1 MSTTSPIRVL
11 AVDDNVVVRAGLV
24 ALLEASDDLV
34 VVGEA
39 GNGAQAL
46 DQTRRLAPDV
56 VLLDVRMPVRDGVS
70 TVAELSGL
78 AKVIMLTHTEDAD
91 VIRTALRRG
100 ASGYLVHGH
109 FTLDELS
116 RALHDV
122 VQGTGT
128 PLSPVAAT
136 VALMDLR
143 AAPDQQEAA
152 APIPSLGLTERE
164 GEILAAV
171 ARGLDNKGIAA
182 ELYLT
187 EKTVKNHINR
197 IFRKL
202 GVTSRAAAIARW
214 NGVGPSDMARPGPPR
229 AHG

>member
-1 MSTTSPIRVL
+1 VPAPSPITIL

-24 ALLEASDDLV
+24 SLLETSDDLR

-39 GNGAQAL
+39 GNGVQAL
-46 DQTRRLAPDV
+46 ERARELRPDV
-56 VLLDVRMPVRDGVS
+56 VLLDVRMPVRDGIS
-70 TVAELSGL
+70 TVEELSRTT
-78 AKVIMLTHTEDAD
+78 KVIMLTHTEDAEI
-91 VIRTALRRG
+91 IRTALRRG

-109 FTLDELS
+109 FTIDELS

-122 VQGTGT
+122 VGGTGT

-136 VALMDLR
+136 VALMDMR
-143 AAPDQQEAA
+143 AAPTRAEAPA
-152 APIPSLGLTERE
+152 GPPALGLTGRE
-164 GEILAAV
+164 GEILAAA
-171 ARGLDNKGIAA
+171 ARGLDNKSIAA
-182 ELYLT
+182 ELFLT

-214 NGVGPSDMARPGPPR
+214 NGVSPSDMAHPGR
-229 AHG
+229 